1 MTLVHVIR
9 LHEGYISSVCRQRP
23 YHVERTGS
31 RPITEVKQ
39 RRSRLVLGWVTA
51 WEHRVLLVSV
61 FYLFVV
67 VFVSD
72 VSPSVQT
79 ARPCDFFQVFL
90 FCFLFRFSFC
100 LFLKKEKKKRRRKRA
115 NSPVSFSTGDNNNN
129 MTDNTE
135 QQQPKKEEEKKT
147 RKNKT
152 KKTVCKGRVKHTV
165 A

>member
-67 VFVSD
+67 VVVFVSD

-79 ARPCDFFQVFL
+79 ARPCDFFRF
-90 FCFLFRFSFC
+90 FCFVFCFVFRF
-100 LFLKKEKKKRRRKRA
+100 
-115 NSPVSFSTGDNNNN
+115 
-129 MTDNTE
+129 
-135 QQQPKKEEEKKT
+135 
-147 RKNKT
+147 
-152 KKTVCKGRVKHTV
+152 VCF
-165 A
+165 